1 MNWLDSRVVR
11 SKQDE
16 TKLLEKKSIHNYQ
29 VPGSIIGV
37 SSILITF
44 KRSLCRE
51 HYCRTALINN
61 SLQEHLNF
69 NQYSHTTTYAVNVDP
84 PRNRKS
90 TEKAF
95 DTFKLETRLHIM
107 MIFI

>member
-1 MNWLDSRVVR
+1 MNWLDSRAVR

-16 TKLLEKKSIHNYQ
+16 NETSRKKSVHNYQ

-37 SSILITF
+37 ASILITF

-51 HYCRTALINN
+51 HYCRTANN

-69 NQYSHTTTYAVNVDP
+69 NQYSHTTTYAMNLDP

-95 DTFKLETRLHIM
+95 DTFKLETRLHSM

>member
-1 MNWLDSRVVR
+1 MNWLDSRAVR

-16 TKLLEKKSIHNYQ
+16 NETSRKKISPSGPRLNYRC
-29 VPGSIIGV
+29 
-37 SSILITF
+37 LIYTYNF
-44 KRSLCRE
+44 QRSLCRE

-84 PRNRKS
+84 QRNRKS
-90 TEKAF
+90 TKKAF